1 MATRTY
7 LFVAGASYASF
18 MATITLVFVAV
29 YDSMCGKCR
38 SQGTAAGEYAGP
50 AARSALRSSVHG
62 LLRPLRAFRCSR
74 FPMGPWKM

>member
-7 LFVAGASYASF
+7 LFVAANIRSHT

-29 YDSMCGKCR
+29 YDSICGKCR

-50 AARSALRSSVHG
+50 AARSELRSSAQG
-62 LLRPLRAFRCSR
+62 LLRPLRA
-74 FPMGPWKM
+74 

>member
-7 LFVAGASYASF
+7 LFVAANIRSHT

-38 SQGTAAGEYAGP
+38 SQGTAAG
-50 AARSALRSSVHG
+50 
-62 LLRPLRAFRCSR
+62 CIR
-74 FPMGPWKM
+74 FG